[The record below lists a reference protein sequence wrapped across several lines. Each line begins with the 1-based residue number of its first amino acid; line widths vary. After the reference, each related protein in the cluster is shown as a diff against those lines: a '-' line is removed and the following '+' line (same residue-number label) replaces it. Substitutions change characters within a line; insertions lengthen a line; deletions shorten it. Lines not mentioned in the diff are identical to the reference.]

1 MPSFFQFQKEF
12 TFDPLSNMHAFIVS
26 ASIFAWTG
34 ETKRFKS
41 FARVSKDDLYKDF
54 KRLKREFIQSVKVSG
69 NFSVG
74 YIEGC
79 HPSLFVP

>member
-1 MPSFFQFQKEF
+1 MVKEVSPDDIPKRLLMKYRPLQCLPFFQFQKES
-12 TFDPLSNMHAFIVS
+12 TFDPLSNVHAFIVS

-54 KRLKREFIQSVKVSG
+54 KRLKR
-69 NFSVG
+69 
-74 YIEGC
+74 
-79 HPSLFVP
+79 

>member
-1 MPSFFQFQKEF
+1 MVKAVSPDDILKRLLKKSPLYSLQCLPVLQFQKEF
-12 TFDPLSNMHAFIVS
+12 TFDLLDNMHAFIVS

-54 KRLKREFIQSVKVSG
+54 KRLKR
-69 NFSVG
+69 
-74 YIEGC
+74 
-79 HPSLFVP
+79 